1 MEETPQGTF
10 QDELE
15 WCIRQ
20 LETGLMRQNPT
31 PQQVGDTHR
40 ILKVLRSRKA
50 PFVKKRQVMHQ
61 VFGDYRQK
69 MAKERHK
76 VEKNASNTSSTL
88 KQEGISQTS
97 ASIIYRKHSSE
108 HSDNSGNWFVPSDNS
123 FQFSFSAYE
132 EDQENISSNFD
143 KFLSEGNSD
152 GKGSAFAESSSYLRE
167 GVTSTMSWSE
177 VDNSRTEFNFN
188 FLVEEDTEFQDKDL
202 EAHNVKSSG
211 LLLLTEQE
219 GSSPPNDACEDQICT
234 EKKKEISVPEMISTA
249 SQKDKQPAKTTEG
262 VPKKKKKKHA
272 SSKKE
277 LGGTETKL
285 ESHESTRQSA
295 SKSEHQCEEAKGG
308 DEQLR
313 QEVDWCIEQ
322 LELGLKRQKSTQ
334 KQAEEVLRAVKILR
348 SEKAALVKK
357 RQIMRSML
365 GDYRKKM
372 EEESR
377 KQMRL
382 LQAATKAA
390 RVAEV
395 RQEDQK
401 SSSHVY
407 RKCAKTA
414 QKDPAT
420 VGSQDYSVTQGCSTE
435 SASSQVHVREEGI
448 SDSDKFIFKSSDN
461 AFCFNFF

>member
-20 LETGLMRQNPT
+20 LETGLIRQNPT
-31 PQQVGDTHR
+31 TQQVGDTHR
-40 ILKVLRSRKA
+40 ILNVLRSHKA
-50 PFVKKRQVMHQ
+50 PFVKKRQVMNQ

-76 VEKNASNTSSTL
+76 VENNASNTSSTL
-88 KQEGISQTS
+88 KQEGSSQTS
-97 ASIIYRKHSSE
+97 ASIIYRKRSSE
-108 HSDNSGNWFVPSDNS
+108 PSDNSGNWFAPSDNS

-143 KFLSEGNSD
+143 KVLSEGNSEE
-152 GKGSAFAESSSYLRE
+152 KGSACAESSSYLKE
-167 GVTSTMSWSE
+167 GVTSTMNWAE
-177 VDNSRTEFNFN
+177 VDNSRTEFSFN
-188 FLVEEDTEFQDKDL
+188 FLVQEDAEFHDKDL
-202 EAHNVKSSG
+202 EAQNVKLSG
-211 LLLLTEQE
+211 LLLTEQE
-219 GSSPPNDACEDQICT
+219 GRLPQNDACEDQIYT
-234 EKKKEISVPEMISTA
+234 EKKKDISVPEVISTA

-262 VPKKKKKKHA
+262 VPKKKKKKPV

-277 LGGTETKL
+277 LGGTETKM
-285 ESHESTRQSA
+285 ESHESAGQSV
-295 SKSEHQCEEAKGG
+295 SKLEHQYEEAKGG
-308 DEQLR
+308 DEQLHR
-313 QEVDWCIEQ
+313 EVDWCIEQ

-372 EEESR
+372 EEESG

-395 RQEDQK
+395 REETRK
-401 SSSHVY
+401 SSSHVF

-414 QKDPAT
+414 RKDRAT
-420 VGSQDYSVTQGCSTE
+420 VGSQDYSVTPGCSTE
-435 SASSQVHVREEGI
+435 PTSSQVHVREEGV
-448 SDSDKFIFKSSDN
+448 SDSHKFILKSSEST
-461 AFCFNFF
+461 FSFNFF